1 MLLLCWLLCA
11 ESLSEFCAHNVH
23 TSVHWFAS
31 LWVGKCRKSGHCC
44 FRRFKADISFPS
56 PAAAA
61 DAAAAPARDSK
72 TASNVTWFLWFLRF
86 SSVPVHLIP
95 NHPESWVSVRSS
107 GNLRVSQQ
115 HRLLVCT
122 LHWEQDGSEENDVPQ
137 TVSMPTPADAIEEAE
152 TATAGHGPQTN
163 SWQSCRPNRPNRPIC
178 KDTQSL
184 CSRVLSSSHPDIF
197 VCLPSQVEASSRA
210 EGSSNGPRC
219 PGPGFERE
227 SWWTSVG
234 ERWWNNSI
242 G

>member
-86 SSVPVHLIP
+86 LRCLCTWSRIIP
-95 NHPESWVSVRSS
+95 NPEYPWDPQATCESANNTGCLYAPCTGSQMEVRRMMCRRLFQCPHPPTR
-107 GNLRVSQQ
+107 LRKQRQQ
-115 HRLLVCT
+115 QRGT
-122 LHWEQDGSEENDVPQ
+122 DRRQ
-137 TVSMPTPADAIEEAE
+137 
-152 TATAGHGPQTN
+152 TAGKVAVQIVQIVQYAKILKVCAHEFCQVLTQIFLYVFRLRSKHRQEQKAPATDLDARALDLSENHGEPQ
-163 SWQSCRPNRPNRPIC
+163 
-178 KDTQSL
+178 
-184 CSRVLSSSHPDIF
+184 
-197 VCLPSQVEASSRA
+197 
-210 EGSSNGPRC
+210 
-219 PGPGFERE
+219 
-227 SWWTSVG
+227 
-234 ERWWNNSI
+234 
-242 G
+242 